1 MVGLAERSHSIVVG
15 TYRQCSEEETKS
27 ITAENALGDQDI
39 SRGDVNNNFKPIK
52 KEKKGYYDRKCR
64 ELESK

>member
-1 MVGLAERSHSIVVG
+1 MG

-27 ITAENALGDQDI
+27 INAEKALGDQDI
-39 SRGDVNNNFKPIK
+39 PRGEVNDNFKPIK
-52 KEKKGYYDRKCR
+52 KEKKGYYGRKCK